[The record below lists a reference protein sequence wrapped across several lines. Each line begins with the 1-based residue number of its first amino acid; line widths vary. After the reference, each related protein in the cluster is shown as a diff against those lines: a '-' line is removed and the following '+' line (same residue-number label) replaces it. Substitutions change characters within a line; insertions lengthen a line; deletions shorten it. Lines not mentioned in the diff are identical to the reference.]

1 MTEPVARWAEMFE
14 SLAGS
19 YDQSGVPFFGTIA
32 GGLVEHLAPTRGE
45 RALDIGAGRGAVTL
59 RVAEAVGPEGRVDAI
74 DLAPTM
80 VELTRATARER
91 GLDQVHVR
99 VGDATDPARDAALEA
114 GSYDLVASSLVLF
127 FLPDPEEAVR
137 HWLRLLTPGGR
148 VGASTF
154 RPPPESWQSIEDLF
168 DDYIPP
174 LAGARVPAI
183 SEIYSDD
190 AAVEH
195 VFARAGAVDVRTEVA
210 TFAIPFESVEQW
222 RTWSLGSPLRG
233 LWMRVPE
240 DAHPEI
246 MQRAAEIL
254 ERTGGRLDVSVRY
267 TLGLR

>member
-1 MTEPVARWAEMFE
+1 MTEPVVRWAEMFD

-32 GGLVEHLAPTRGE
+32 GGLVEHLAPARGE
-45 RALDIGAGRGAVTL
+45 RALDVGAGRGAVTF
-59 RVAEAVGPEGRVDAI
+59 RIAEAVGPEGRVDAI

-80 VELTRATARER
+80 VELTRATAEER
-91 GLDQVHVR
+91 GLAQVHVQLA
-99 VGDATDPARDAALEA
+99 DATDPARDAALET
-114 GSYDLVASSLVLF
+114 GYDLVASSLVLF

-137 HWLRLLTPGGR
+137 RWLRLLTPGGR

-174 LAGARVPAI
+174 VAEAGAPAI

-190 AAVEH
+190 AAIED
-195 VFARAGAVDVRTEVA
+195 VFSRAGAADVRTEVA
-210 TFAIPFESVEQW
+210 TFAIPFENVEQW

-233 LWMRVPE
+233 LWMRVP
-240 DAHPEI
+240 DAAHPEI